1 MLKETLE
8 QLFEFVAQH
17 IPSEQIMMAKKEY
30 QKTTGEIYE
39 DDKSYNSRMTLFL
52 EWYLLDQYEPGTRQT
67 VLENIIEDNS
77 FSWTPDRLESYKDV
91 SKNIQALFEIK
102 KVRDNSVTVLDL
114 FTDEKYQIEE
124 EDSKLAFRKNDIFQ
138 GRIVPHNDKYF
149 FTGYFCFHPNKT
161 QRYIKGEAKK
171 FYLLQR
177 SWKKELTKLEKESS
191 KFQKLYLKNAVSIEK
206 IKTKIERTDSGTK
219 RDKLTGKL
227 LGLEE
232 DKIKIEASSQQTG
245 KEIGHLKPEKMKIE
259 GRRLISEL
267 INKLAYMNLKWER
280 SRQIDVS
287 DIYRN

>member
-17 IPSEQIMMAKKEY
+17 IASEQIMMAKKEY

-39 DDKSYNSRMTLFL
+39 DDKSYNTRMALFL
-52 EWYLLDQYEPGTRQT
+52 EWYLLDQFDPVTSHT
-67 VLENIIEDNS
+67 ILEKIIEDNS
-77 FSWTPDRLESYKDV
+77 SSWPLDRLDAYKDI
-91 SKNIQALFEIK
+91 SNNIQALFEIK

-114 FTDEKYQIEE
+114 FTDEKYQVEE

-138 GRIVPHNDKYF
+138 GRIVPYEDKYF
-149 FTGYFCFHPNKT
+149 FTGYFCFHPNET

-177 SWKKELTKLEKESS
+177 SWKKELNKLEKELL
-191 KFQKLYLKNAVSIEK
+191 KTQKLYFKNSYSIEK
-206 IKTKIERTDSGTK
+206 IKTKIERTGFGTK
-219 RDKLTGKL
+219 RDKLEGKL
-227 LGLEE
+227 LSLEE
-232 DKIKIEASSQQTG
+232 SNTKIKTSTQHTE
-245 KEIGHLKPEKMKIE
+245 KEMDLLKLEKIKIE

-280 SRQIDVS
+280 SRQIDIS
-287 DIYRN
+287 DIYKN